1 VSARAFAFTLAVVV
15 ALAEIGAALALIL
28 TSDHES
34 HKWATA
40 ALACTAGISFIAA
53 GLIALYRRPENRTG
67 VYLAAVGYLWFLG
80 ALSEGNND
88 VLYTL
93 GVWLGN
99 LAFIPFAA
107 LVLAYPTGRLAPRP
121 DKLLVRLTATFVLVG
136 PPLLLLFAEHPKG
149 CGSECGSSAIVAV
162 ESPTTETIVD
172 ALGTA
177 FTVGL
182 VIAVVAV
189 LVQRWRRATPALR
202 RTLLAVYLA
211 GGATLVVLLV
221 SNLLVQFSDDAA
233 DALSPLFLVVF
244 AAVPFAFLLGLLRSR
259 LARGSVAALVV
270 SIGQGVPLRDAI
282 AEALGDPTLE
292 LAFRL
297 DDEQRFVD
305 RDGRAFELPGP
316 GSRRVASIV
325 ERDGHPVGA
334 LVHDESLCDQPELIE
349 SVSAAVALALDNER
363 LEAELRAQ
371 YGYLNTIVET
381 ARSLL
386 VTIDTDGVI
395 RNLNPAT
402 VEASGY
408 GSYDEVRGKYFWDVF
423 IDDSERRAMLARF
436 RAAAPDF
443 PAAEYENAFTN
454 ARGERRVIA
463 WSSAPLVDERGK
475 VVRLVA
481 GGVDITL
488 RKQQEEE
495 LRASRSRIVAAGDEA
510 RRRLERNLHDGAQ
523 QRLVALSLA
532 LRLAQARLASDP
544 AAADELL
551 SGASEE
557 LSQALEELR
566 ELARGIHPA
575 VLTDRGLR
583 AALEGLAARTPLPVE
598 LDLPAERLPEPIE
611 AAAYYVVSEAV
622 TNVVKHAQATAVD
635 VRVSAVN
642 GSVVVEVA
650 DDGVGAADPESGSG
664 LRGLVDRLAALDG
677 RLEIDSPESGG
688 TRVVAEIP
696 MTRDAVPRPPAPP
709 KAASAP
715 GSALRS

>member
-1 VSARAFAFTLAVVV
+1 LSARAFAFTLAIAV
-15 ALAEIGAALALIL
+15 ALAEIGVALALIL

-40 ALACTAGISFIAA
+40 ALACTAGVSFIAA
-53 GLIALYRRPENRTG
+53 GLVALYRRPENRTG
-67 VYLAAVGYLWFLG
+67 VYLAGVGYLWFLA
-80 ALSEGNND
+80 ALTEGNHD
-88 VLYTL
+88 WLFTL
-93 GVWLGN
+93 GTWLGN

-121 DKLLVRLTATFVLVG
+121 DKLLVRLTAAFVLIG
-136 PPLLLLFAEHPKG
+136 PPLLLLFAKQPHG
-149 CGSECGSSAIVAV
+149 CGSECGSSAVVIV
-162 ESPTTETIVD
+162 ESHTTEVVIDTI
-172 ALGTA
+172 GTA

-189 LVQRWRRATPALR
+189 LLRRWRRATPALR
-202 RTLLAVYLA
+202 RTLLPVYVA
-211 GGATLVVLLV
+211 GSGTLLVLLV
-221 SNLLVQFSDDAA
+221 SNVLAQISTDAA
-233 DALSPLFLVVF
+233 DAVSPLFLVFF
-244 AAVPFAFLLGLLRSR
+244 AAVPFAFLFGILRSR

-297 DDEQRFVD
+297 DEEQRFVD
-305 RDGRAFELPGP
+305 RDGRTFELPEP
-316 GSRRVASIV
+316 GSGRVASIV
-325 ERDGHPVGA
+325 ERDGRPVGA
-334 LVHDESLCDQPELIE
+334 LVHDESLCDEPELIE
-349 SVSAAVALALDNER
+349 SVAAAVALALDNER

-371 YGYLNTIVET
+371 YEYLNTIVET

-395 RNLNPAT
+395 RNVNPAT
-402 VEASGY
+402 VEASGFP
-408 GSYDEVRGKYFWDVF
+408 SYDDVRGRSFWDVF
-423 IDDSERRAMLARF
+423 IDESERTAMIARF
-436 RAAAPDF
+436 HAAAPDF
-443 PAAEYENAFTN
+443 PAAEYENTFTN
-454 ARGERRVIA
+454 QRGERRVIA
-463 WSSAPLVDERGK
+463 WSSAPLLDDHGK
-475 VVRLVA
+475 VVRIVA
-481 GGVDITL
+481 GGLDITL

-495 LRASRSRIVAAGDEA
+495 LRASRSRIVAAGDDA

-532 LRLAQARLASDP
+532 LRLAQAKLTSDP
-544 AAADELL
+544 DAADELL
-551 SGASEE
+551 VGASEE

-583 AALEGLAARTPLPVE
+583 AALEGLATRTPLPVE
-598 LDLPAERLPEPIE
+598 LDLPAERLPAAIE
-611 AAAYYVVSEAV
+611 AAAYYVVAESV

-635 VRVSAVN
+635 VRIAAVD

-650 DDGVGAADPESGSG
+650 DDGVGAADPQSGSG
-664 LRGLVDRLAALDG
+664 LRGLSDRLAALDG
-677 RLEIDSPESGG
+677 RLEVESPESGG

-696 MTRDAVPRPPAPP
+696 LPVDAEPEPVVTVGSGAPRP
-709 KAASAP
+709 
-715 GSALRS
+715 